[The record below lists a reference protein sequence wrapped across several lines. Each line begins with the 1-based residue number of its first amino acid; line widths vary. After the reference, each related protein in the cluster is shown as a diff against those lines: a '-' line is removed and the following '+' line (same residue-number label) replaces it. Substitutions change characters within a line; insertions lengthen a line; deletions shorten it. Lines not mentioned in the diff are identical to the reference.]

1 MYVFGLIE
9 MYDYSSGGGTLDE
22 CPWAPRLLSLLLDGW
37 LSLGSV
43 SGTGPFS
50 GPIFMT
56 VNQAPPPML
65 FSPPH

>member
-1 MYVFGLIE
+1 MCVFGLIE
-9 MYDYSSGGGTLDE
+9 MYDSSSGGGPLDE
-22 CPWAPRLLSLLLDGW
+22 RPWLLSLLLGGW

-50 GPIFMT
+50 GPIFMA

-65 FSPPH
+65 FSPPQ